1 MGNARSIEPVRDEDI
16 WWSNGENQEE
26 QQSPTSF
33 DYDEKLNV
41 NTDEKALLREY
52 NSEREQRKKEMEEDL
67 IKFKQE
73 LAEKHGIRRQLIAEK
88 KKEMSDLREELFKE
102 KEENERLR
110 RLLQQNRSAKSQE
123 TDIPDVIAISSI
135 KEENEEL
142 RNEVEKLKLILREK
156 DMITDKN
163 KELRISLAEMQ
174 KELQNV
180 NSQIISFEKERIDY
194 QEHVTALKDII
205 RVTKEMLRV
214 RESQIEE
221 VSFITISNC
230 LIHNLYIQID
240 VNL

>member
-16 WWSNGENQEE
+16 WWSNGDNQEE